1 MTKSELEAL
10 AYDEAQR
17 LLEKEFTYH
26 NPYSRIIECDQI
38 PYNQQD
44 EFCQM
49 VEEELK
55 LKGETITRD
64 GKFFKIDKFQQKR

>member
-26 NPYSRIIECDQI
+26 NPYTRIIECDEI
-38 PYNQQD
+38 PYNQQS
-44 EFCQM
+44 EFCQI
-49 VEEELK
+49 VEKELE
-55 LKGETITRD
+55 LKGEKITRD
-64 GKFFKIDKFQQKR
+64 GKFFKINKFQKR